1 MIMFRVAESFLGW
14 VCFSKFRAGLL
25 KYYMHNLLCK
35 FQNTYF
41 PEQLSVA
48 VSGIK
53 TNFIT
58 SKTLI
63 KIYLEQML
71 EKSKALAFLRNIFNS
86 INTDFYIIVDLYQR
100 KST

>member
-1 MIMFRVAESFLGW
+1 MIMFRVAESFSGW

-25 KYYMHNLLCK
+25 KYYMYNLLCK

-71 EKSKALAFLRNIFNS
+71 ENS
-86 INTDFYIIVDLYQR
+86 PF
-100 KST
+100 